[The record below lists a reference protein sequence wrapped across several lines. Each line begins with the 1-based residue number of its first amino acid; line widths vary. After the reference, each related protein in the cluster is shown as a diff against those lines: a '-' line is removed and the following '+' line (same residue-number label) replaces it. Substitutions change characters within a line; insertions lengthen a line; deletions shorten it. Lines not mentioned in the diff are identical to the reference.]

1 MQKGGTPLSGYTEII
16 LSPKH
21 FKNRDILKATITLE
35 KSEEVLLTGTIYN
48 SRRQAL
54 EGAVV
59 RVIKITGEKQRVNI
73 GYAITNQSGEF
84 AIAVE
89 KDKCA
94 CYQLDIYEPLIT
106 T

>member
-1 MQKGGTPLSGYTEII
+1 MSGYTEII

-21 FKNRDILKATITLE
+21 FKNRDILKTTITIE
-35 KSEEVLLTGTIYN
+35 KSDTVLLTGTIYN
-48 SRRQAL
+48 SRHETL

-59 RVIKITGEKQRVNI
+59 RVSKITGDDQRVSK
-73 GYAITNQSGEF
+73 GYVITNESGAF

-89 KDKCA
+89 KNKFA
-94 CYQLDIYEPLIT
+94 CYQLDIYEPLLT

>member
-1 MQKGGTPLSGYTEII
+1 MSGYTEII

-21 FKNRDILKATITLE
+21 FKNRDILKTTITIE
-35 KSEEVLLTGTIYN
+35 KSDKVLLTGTIYN
-48 SRRQAL
+48 SCGETL

-59 RVIKITGEKQRVNI
+59 RVSKITGDNQRVSK
-73 GYAITNQSGEF
+73 GYVITNESGEF

-89 KDKCA
+89 KDKFA
-94 CYQLDIYEPLIT
+94 CYQLDIYEPLLT

>member
-1 MQKGGTPLSGYTEII
+1 MQKGGNPLSGYTEII

-21 FKNRDILKATITLE
+21 FKNRDILKTTITIE
-35 KSEEVLLTGTIYN
+35 KSDKVLLTGTIYN
-48 SRRQAL
+48 SCGETL

-59 RVIKITGEKQRVNI
+59 RVSKITGDNQRVSK
-73 GYAITNQSGEF
+73 GYVITNESGEF

-89 KDKCA
+89 KDIFS
-94 CYQLDIYEPLIT
+94 CYQLDIYEPLLT

>member
-1 MQKGGTPLSGYTEII
+1 MSGYTEII

-21 FKNRDILKATITLE
+21 FKNRDILKTTITIE
-35 KSEEVLLTGTIYN
+35 KSDKVLLTGTIYN
-48 SRRQAL
+48 SRGEAL

-59 RVIKITGEKQRVNI
+59 QVSKITGDNQRVGK
-73 GYAITNQSGEF
+73 GYVITNESGEF

-89 KDKCA
+89 KDIFA
-94 CYQLDIYEPLIT
+94 CYQLDIYEPLLT

>member
-1 MQKGGTPLSGYTEII
+1 MSGYTEII

-21 FKNRDILKATITLE
+21 FKNRDILKTTIAIE
-35 KSEEVLLTGTIYN
+35 KSDKVLLTGTIYN
-48 SRRQAL
+48 SRHEAL

-59 RVIKITGEKQRVNI
+59 RVSKITGDDQRVSK
-73 GYAITNQSGEF
+73 GYVITNESGEF

-89 KDKCA
+89 KDKFA
-94 CYQLDIYEPLIT
+94 CYQLDIFEPLLT